1 MEIMTGEF
9 TIAVHAVVY
18 LNHKQS
24 MLSSEEIAA
33 NVCTNAARIRKVLA
47 KLKKADL
54 VLTKEGLE
62 GGYYLPEQAEETTL
76 CQILEAIRELPVS
89 VNWKSGGIDMDCQ
102 VASGMAAIMDDI
114 YEQMNLAC
122 KEQLKQTKIK
132 DIDQRIFG

>member
-1 MEIMTGEF
+1 MTGEF
-9 TIAVHAVVY
+9 TIAVHAMVY
-18 LNHKQS
+18 LNHKKT

-62 GGYYLPEQAEETTL
+62 GGYHLPEQAEETTL
-76 CQILEAIRELPVS
+76 CDILEALSELPVS
-89 VNWKSGGIDMDCQ
+89 VNWKSGSMDMDCQ

-114 YEQMNLAC
+114 YGQLNQAC
-122 KEQLKQTKIK
+122 KEKLKEIKIK
-132 DIDQRIFG
+132 DIDKQIFEDR